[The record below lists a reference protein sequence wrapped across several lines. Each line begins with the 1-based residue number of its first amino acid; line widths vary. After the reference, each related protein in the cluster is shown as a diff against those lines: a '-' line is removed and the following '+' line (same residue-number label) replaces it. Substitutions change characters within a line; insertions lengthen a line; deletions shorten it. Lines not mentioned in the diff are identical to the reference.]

1 MTNYEQ
7 FEKGLKGL
15 FETELTD
22 IFPLSSTE
30 IKCLSYAVHRS
41 MMEIQKY
48 SERIFLNNIESLPEE
63 VLDYLAKEKNLPYY
77 DSEFSLDVKRKLIQ
91 EGDTWYFRAGTVDG
105 VESLIQVIFGNGN
118 IVEWFDFDEEDRE
131 TYKGYFDVQV
141 NGSLIGEE
149 SVEEFIRIL
158 KKAKNVSR
166 WLIKVGENCDSQ
178 QQLYIVNRMSFSDS
192 IIIDSR

>member
-22 IFPLSSTE
+22 LFPLSSTE
-30 IKCLSYAVHRS
+30 IQCLSYAVHRS
-41 MMEIQKY
+41 MLEIQKY
-48 SERIFLNNIESLPEE
+48 SERIFLNNIETLPEE

-77 DSEFSLDVKRKLIQ
+77 DSEFPLDVKRKLIQ

-105 VESLIQVIFGNGN
+105 IQSLIQAIFGNGN
-118 IVEWFDFDEEDRE
+118 VVEWFNFDEEERE
-131 TYKGYFDVQV
+131 IYKGYFDVQI

-149 SVEEFIRIL
+149 SVEEFTRIL

-166 WLIKVGENCDSQ
+166 WLRKVVANCDSK
-178 QQLYIVNRMSFSDS
+178 QQLYVVNRMSFGDS
-192 IIIDSR
+192 ILIEAR